1 MNSVEN
7 LAKCKDRACEQDRS
21 ASADALAILTMF
33 GCRIAALWATVLDF
47 RLSGARR
54 FPLADSVWLP
64 TARGAVLLCVPALR
78 VSASLNQHG
87 SSFTG
92 LPLRRKNAGRGDK
105 RQMAEQNRPFPCPV

>member
-47 RLSGARR
+47 RLSGAR
-54 FPLADSVWLP
+54 LP
-64 TARGAVLLCVPALR
+64 TAQSAVLLCVPALR

-92 LPLRRKNAGRGDK
+92 LPLRRKNAGKGDK
-105 RQMAEQNRPFPCPV
+105 RQMAAQNRPFPWPV